1 MSSCTPSDQRSYT
14 EKYQRYT
21 ACSFDF
27 KVVCHYDKEYS
38 KDVVIYRGSDPVGE
52 FLKCMNEEVQHCQ
65 EVIKN
70 HFNKPLKMSGEDERN
85 FRKATHCHICQKKY
99 RSNDGPNEEPVRD
112 HCHVTGKYRGSA
124 HKKCNLK
131 LKISAER
138 IKIPVIFHNLK
149 GYDSHFIIQKIGEL
163 ANEGEPISIEV
174 IPNNTEKY
182 MAFYIG
188 KHLNFI
194 DSFQFMSSSLA
205 KLADNLPNDKFI
217 YTKEYFPDE
226 NHFRLMREKGAYP
239 YDYMD
244 SILKFNDT
252 PLPKREDFYSL
263 LTDEDISDD
272 EYSHA
277 KDVWNTFG
285 IKNMGEYHDLYLKS
299 DILLL

>member
-1 MSSCTPSDQRSYT
+1 MR
-14 EKYQRYT
+14 
-21 ACSFDF
+21 
-27 KVVCHYDKEYS
+27 
-38 KDVVIYRGSDPVGE
+38 
-52 FLKCMNEEVQHCQ
+52 
-65 EVIKN
+65 
-70 HFNKPLKMSGEDERN
+70 
-85 FRKATHCHICQKKY
+85 
-99 RSNDGPNEEPVRD
+99 
-112 HCHVTGKYRGSA
+112 
-124 HKKCNLK
+124 
-131 LKISAER
+131 ER
-138 IKIPVIFHNLK
+138 I
-149 GYDSHFIIQKIGEL
+149 
-163 ANEGEPISIEV
+163 SIKV

-239 YDYMD
+239 YDYLD

-299 DILLL
+299 HILLL

>member
-1 MSSCTPSDQRSYT
+1 
-14 EKYQRYT
+14 
-21 ACSFDF
+21 
-27 KVVCHYDKEYS
+27 
-38 KDVVIYRGSDPVGE
+38 
-52 FLKCMNEEVQHCQ
+52 
-65 EVIKN
+65 
-70 HFNKPLKMSGEDERN
+70 MSGEDERN

-188 KHLNFI
+188 EHLAFI
-194 DSFQFMSSSLA
+194 DSYQFMSSS
-205 KLADNLPNDKFI
+205 
-217 YTKEYFPDE
+217 
-226 NHFRLMREKGAYP
+226 
-239 YDYMD
+239 
-244 SILKFNDT
+244 
-252 PLPKREDFYSL
+252 
-263 LTDEDISDD
+263 
-272 EYSHA
+272 
-277 KDVWNTFG
+277 
-285 IKNMGEYHDLYLKS
+285 
-299 DILLL
+299 